1 MEITCK
7 ITAESRSEYQIK
19 LKRDDTLI
27 DISTEPRLKSSD
39 SFGSNELKYTFTI
52 TDAKESDEVAY
63 KCVIEGVA
71 ESNAYEPKVHSKCS
85 YVLNFGDPIL
95 L

>member
-7 ITAESRSEYQIK
+7 ITAESSSDYQIK

-27 DISTEPRLKSSD
+27 DFSTEPRLKSSD
-39 SFGSNELKYTFTI
+39 SFESKELKYTFTI
-52 TDAKESDEVAY
+52 TDAKGSDEVAY
-63 KCVIEGVA
+63 KCVIEMVV
-71 ESNAYEPKVHSKCS
+71 ESNAYEPKVHGKCT